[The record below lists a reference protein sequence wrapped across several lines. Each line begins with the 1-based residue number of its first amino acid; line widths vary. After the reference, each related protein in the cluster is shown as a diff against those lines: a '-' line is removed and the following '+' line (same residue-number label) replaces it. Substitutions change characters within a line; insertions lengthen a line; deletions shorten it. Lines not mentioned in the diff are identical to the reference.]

1 MPYCVSLGCACDL
14 CYNRR
19 VSAVWAV
26 AGYGGHTP
34 PPFGYEES
42 GLHFVSIGHLT
53 RDVVADGYTLGGTAA
68 YAAITARR
76 LGATVTVVTRAH
88 PADTRHPSL
97 DGIAVVNLPG
107 ELTTTFHNIYENG
120 RRRQLVRAVAAP
132 IFAHEVPAALWEADV
147 VLLGPVAQEVD
158 PAIAPRPRGLV
169 GVVPQGWLREWDEY
183 GRVYGI
189 PWYCAGRVLPHTDV
203 LVVSTQ
209 DLTADPD
216 FARRARTA
224 APIVV
229 ITLAAQG
236 CALYVEG
243 AERLVPPRPAQEVD
257 PTGAGD
263 VFAAAFLI
271 RLHETRD
278 PVQAAYFANITASFS
293 VEGQGVSGI
302 PTRAQVEAYLRSHP
316 WSPAL

>member
-1 MPYCVSLGCACDL
+1 MVQSPGVGCLGCGS
-14 CYNRR
+14 Y
-19 VSAVWAV
+19 S
-26 AGYGGHTP
+26 GHTRSP
-34 PPFGYEES
+34 GYEEP

-53 RDVVADGYTLGGTAA
+53 RDVVSDGYTLGGTAA

-97 DGIAVVNLPG
+97 EGITVVNLPG
-107 ELTTTFHNIYENG
+107 ALTTTFHNIYENG
-120 RRRQLVRAVAAP
+120 RRRQQVRAVAAP
-132 IFAHEVPAALWEADV
+132 IFAHDVPPALQEAEA

-158 PAIAPRPRGLV
+158 PAIAPSLHGLV

-189 PWYCAGRVLPHTDV
+189 PWYSAGRVLPHTDV

-209 DLTADPD
+209 DLAADPD
-216 FARRARTA
+216 FARRVRTS

-229 ITLAAQG
+229 VTLAAQG

-243 AERLVPPRPAQEVD
+243 KEQLVPPRPAQEVD

-263 VFAAAFLI
+263 VFAAAFLV

-293 VEGQGVSGI
+293 VEGQGVNGI

-316 WSPAL
+316 WSPRL